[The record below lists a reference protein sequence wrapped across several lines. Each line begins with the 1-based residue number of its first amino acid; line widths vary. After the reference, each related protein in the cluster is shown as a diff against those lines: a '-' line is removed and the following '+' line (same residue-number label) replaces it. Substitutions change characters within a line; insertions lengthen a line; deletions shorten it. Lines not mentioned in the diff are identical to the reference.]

1 MDMKYINSFF
11 VKIFIFLTFL
21 FARTF
26 MGLSFYGIRLGE
38 ILIGFSA
45 LVLLLYTSIIPL
57 ITKKYFLNNKRLNYL
72 LIILYSSFF
81 VINIFEG
88 VSLINPSVYKVS
100 TYIWSFGALVF
111 GYNFISKI
119 NFNIFN
125 HDIVLSFFGLFVI
138 YVYST
143 RGISEN
149 LQNVFLNYS
158 DKFEY
163 PKGSDLLLAFIF
175 VFYIFLQYK
184 NYSRNSLFILTFF
197 AALYAPLFLVKSRS
211 GFFSL
216 VIFILLILPKF
227 KKTDFK
233 IDLKLSLSFVL
244 GIIIFLLSTSW
255 VVSKDISI
263 DEDIDQELKFAITS
277 RYSTINDNKYEEEI
291 LKLKLFYFEDGR
303 IFSTDGNLNWRMQI
317 WQDIFQD
324 MNKANIL
331 FEGYGFSILIPA
343 MDSDQRGGEDSQNV
357 NVHNY
362 FIHILSRGGFLHL
375 FIVLGIYYYLYKNFK
390 IINETSDYA
399 IIVLPLVF
407 NSLFDPSMENAHYSI
422 ILYFLLGLA
431 LKKYI
436 ILKEGK

>member
-1 MDMKYINSFF
+1 MDINFINSLF
-11 VKIFIFLTFL
+11 VKMFIFLTFL

-38 ILIGFSA
+38 ILIGTSA
-45 LVLLLYTSIIPL
+45 LVLLLYTTIVPL
-57 ITKKYFLNNKRLNYL
+57 TKRKYFLNNKKLNYL

-81 VINIFEG
+81 ILNIFEG
-88 VSLINPSVYKVS
+88 VSLANPSVYKVS
-100 TYIWSFGALVF
+100 SYIWTFGALIF
-111 GYNFISKI
+111 GYEFISKMR
-119 NFNIFN
+119 FKIFN
-125 HDIVLSFFGLFVI
+125 HDIILSFTGLFLI
-138 YVYST
+138 YVFST

-149 LQNVFLNYS
+149 LQNVFLNYT

-175 VFYIFLQYK
+175 IFYIFLEFK
-184 NYSRNSLFILTFF
+184 KYSRSSLFILIFSTS
-197 AALYAPLFLVKSRS
+197 LYAPLFLVKSRS

-216 VIFILLILPKF
+216 IIFILLILPKF
-227 KKTDFK
+227 KKKDFNL
-233 IDLKLSLSFVL
+233 DLKLSLSFVL

-263 DEDIDQELKFAITS
+263 DEEIDQELKFAITS

-291 LKLKLFYFEDGR
+291 LELKLFYFEQGR
-303 IFSTDGNLNWRMQI
+303 IFSTDGNLNWRLQI
-317 WQDIFQD
+317 WQDIFHD
-324 MNKANIL
+324 MSRASNL

-375 FIVLGIYYYLYKNFK
+375 FLIWGIYYYLYKNFK
-390 IINETSDYA
+390 INNESLDYK
-399 IIVLPLVF
+399 IIVLPLIF
-407 NSLFDPSMENAHYSI
+407 NSFFDPSMENAHYSI

-431 LKKYI
+431 LKKHI

>member
-1 MDMKYINSFF
+1 MDIKFINSFF

-38 ILIGFSA
+38 ILIGTSA
-45 LVLLLYTSIIPL
+45 LILLLYTTIVPL
-57 ITKKYFLNNKRLNYL
+57 VTRKYFLNNKKLNYL

-81 VINIFEG
+81 ILNIYEG
-88 VSLINPSVYKVS
+88 VSLTNPSIYKVS
-100 TYIWSFGALVF
+100 SYIWTFGALVF
-111 GYNFISKI
+111 GYDFISQIRFK
-119 NFNIFN
+119 IFN
-125 HDIVLSFFGLFVI
+125 HDIILSFMGLFII
-138 YVYST
+138 YVFST

-149 LQNVFLNYS
+149 LQNVFLNYT

-175 VFYIFLQYK
+175 IFYIFLEYK
-184 NYSRNSLFILTFF
+184 KYSRSSLFVLTFF
-197 AALYAPLFLVKSRS
+197 VALYAPLFLVKSRS

-216 VIFILLILPKF
+216 IIFILLILPKF
-227 KKTDFK
+227 QKKDFNL
-233 IDLKLSLSFVL
+233 DLKLSLSFVI

-255 VVSKDISI
+255 VVSKDVSI

-277 RYSTINDNKYEEEI
+277 RYSTINDNKYEEDI
-291 LKLKLFYFEDGR
+291 LELKLFYFEYGR
-303 IFSTDGNLNWRMQI
+303 IFSTDGNLNWRLQI
-317 WQDIFQD
+317 WQDIFHD
-324 MNKANIL
+324 MNKSNIL

-375 FIVLGIYYYLYKNFK
+375 FMIWGIYYYLYKNFK

-399 IIVLPLVF
+399 IIVLPLIF
-407 NSLFDPSMENAHYSI
+407 NSFFDPSMENAHYSI

-431 LKKYI
+431 LKKHI